1 MQQPEGHD
9 DPNRPTTSAHCAG
22 LIAPLM
28 HFARS
33 RLHNVA
39 LAEDAV
45 SETLLAALESNR
57 SFPSA
62 EQQVAWVYGVLR
74 HKLVD
79 QLRQQQRETPG
90 GDVVADGRAA
100 DPGDW
105 HPLGSW
111 PCAGGAGI
119 GPEQACDGTQ
129 FIERVHSACDA
140 LPPLY
145 RRAFL
150 MREVFDM
157 DAEVICST
165 LGVTD
170 GHLWVLLHRAR
181 LRLRAAL
188 VDVPPVS
195 RRTTRPA
202 RPARLAKP
210 PRNHAPLSVAATQNL

>member
-1 MQQPEGHD
+1 MQYPEEED
-9 DPNRPTTSAHCAG
+9 DPKPPTTSASCAG

-45 SETLLAALESNR
+45 SETLLAALESKR
-57 SFPSA
+57 SFPSG
-62 EQQVAWVYGVLR
+62 EQQVAWIYGVLR

-105 HPLGSW
+105 HPLGAW

-119 GPEQACDGTQ
+119 GPEQACDTSQ
-129 FIERVHSACDA
+129 FIERVRSACDA

-157 DAEVICST
+157 DAELICNT

-188 VDVPPVS
+188 SDAPPVP
-195 RRTTRPA
+195 RRAA
-202 RPARLAKP
+202 RPVPRATPAKP
-210 PRNHAPLSVAATQNL
+210 PRDHAPLSVAATQNL